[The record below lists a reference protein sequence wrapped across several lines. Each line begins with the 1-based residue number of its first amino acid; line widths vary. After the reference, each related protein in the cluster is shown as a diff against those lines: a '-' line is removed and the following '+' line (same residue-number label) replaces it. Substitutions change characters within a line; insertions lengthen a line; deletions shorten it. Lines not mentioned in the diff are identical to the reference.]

1 VPDRGFKNG
10 AAENR
15 REKENMQKKILIVD
29 DEPDIVKIIKIILE
43 IEPGQ
48 YEVHTSSDG
57 RDALKKISEFR
68 PDLILL
74 DEMLP
79 LLKGNEVAK
88 IIKNDPE
95 LRKIPVIMVTA
106 RHLQK
111 DKVDS
116 LENAMVDD

>member
-1 VPDRGFKNG
+1 MPDRGFKNG

-57 RDALKKISEFR
+57 RDALKKI
-68 PDLILL
+68 
-74 DEMLP
+74 
-79 LLKGNEVAK
+79 
-88 IIKNDPE
+88 
-95 LRKIPVIMVTA
+95 
-106 RHLQK
+106 
-111 DKVDS
+111 
-116 LENAMVDD
+116 